1 MTYEDI
7 EKIAIR
13 EYPDIHIPV
22 DTGDS
27 PFQMPDVIVSK
38 QELREAFI
46 SGFQIGYGRGIDKG
60 RIMRYEKPK
69 KRWD

>member
-22 DTGDS
+22 DTGNS
-27 PFQMPDVIVSK
+27 EVQAPDMIVSK
-38 QELREAFI
+38 EELREAFI
-46 SGFQIGYGRGIDKG
+46 RGFQIGYGRGIDKG
-60 RIMRYEKPK
+60 RLTRYEKPK
-69 KRWD
+69 KTWL